1 MKLRELTQKVRIDRQ
16 MDAKHID
23 MKDVLGKVFNVY
35 KYEIRY
41 DGQKKPNWI
50 KCLIGTPEMTEA
62 NEPTGKELAFEFHG
76 NYQGLI
82 TYIKTLEQEFGNSFM
97 PMEECEIVNECG
109 YIFKGSTNQL
119 KYIEDERGKQ
129 DTSSVLFG

>member
-1 MKLRELTQKVRIDRQ
+1 MKLRELTQKIRIDRQ
-16 MDAKHID
+16 MDATHKEI
-23 MKDVLGKVFNVY
+23 KDVVGLIFNVY

-41 DGQKKPNWI
+41 DGQKRPNWI
-50 KCLIGTPEMTEA
+50 KCLIGTPEFA
-62 NEPTGKELAFEFHG
+62 DNGEPTGKELAYEFHG

-82 TYIKTLEQEFGNSFM
+82 NYILKLEMELGQSFM

-119 KYIEDERGKQ
+119 KYIDDERGKK
-129 DTSSVLFG
+129 DESSVLFG